1 MSKPPSRST
10 STAKDSGSNAERR
23 PEDRRARRR
32 KAKEQ
37 REAETQAEAGP
48 SNSHTVTE
56 PGAAEKKGRNTFEEA
71 DFIALNFD
79 DEAEEREEARPATRE
94 WDKGKSRAS
103 ERDHAGRKRKS
114 GEFGLDDEYA
124 SKKQRVAAASRKAP
138 WTADVDWE
146 SCVNV
151 AEMLHR
157 DVEAFVRYISPTLEE
172 DEVRSLIVAQISR
185 AIREKFP
192 DAQVLPFGS
201 YETKLYLPTGDID
214 LVVHSQS
221 MAHSDKENVLHSL
234 ANTMRRAGITDR
246 VKIIAKAKVPIVKFV
261 TTHGH
266 FSVDISVNQINGVA
280 AGKMIRHFLQEL
292 PALRSLVLVIKS
304 FLAQRSM
311 NEVYTGGLGSYSIV
325 CLAISFLQM
334 HPKIRRGEIDPSK
347 NLGILVMEFFELY
360 GCYFNYKEVGISLR
374 DGGTYYNKRRRGWL
388 DYGQAK
394 LLSIEDPGD
403 PTNDISRGSYNIAKV
418 RATLSG
424 AHGIMTTAAYLQA
437 NWISAKRNRRRVPLS
452 DEINGEEL
460 SILAKVM
467 GVTQETINHR
477 RLVQDVFD
485 RRVLHRMLGITPRAD
500 VVPEVPQAASNGK
513 SNAKHKASVQTA
525 WEEADIAPASD
536 KSAAEDEEEE
546 SRYRIDDRREPP
558 RKRRRL
564 GRESAIHTVFTT
576 DDEDA
581 EDVQEYSM
589 HVVEDE
595 DSVSVAKG
603 TRALQQRNAGPSHAE
618 PKHSA
623 AGSNA
628 TRPPGSLRDKIASF
642 EKQGAVPVP
651 RGSFGLGALPMDD
664 GSSRRR
670 GEMIGNR
677 VPGLSRP
684 VAPVPTYPSRATSP
698 SSPGRSRAA
707 SATFQS
713 SASSRSVSP
722 TTTTADGEAEG
733 FGTLRL
739 EAALEELAS
748 PRSPRQSGA
757 LQARRR
763 SVSDMVAKFQVP
775 ALAVESLPEGQE
787 DVEPSEPPVVV
798 SQEPGDASLKS
809 HTSSPVTPAAPATEE
824 AMSDHDT
831 PLPLGSG
838 EAAPSS
844 SREPIAPSSRP
855 QPEAI
860 HDGTEGEPSSSATLQ
875 PAVDKPPPSAA
886 VEVDEHP
893 VGNPADV
900 PEAEPS
906 DPPAASDVSSAAEA
920 HPASS
925 VQDQIVTVATSS
937 LAVATSDEPSV
948 SAPALRR
955 NDVEEGA
962 NKEVTTDEA
971 VLPTASSTASSSKL
985 PTPQDSVAFPSAETV
1000 PSMVVTPVQTNAVDV
1015 EEFANQSLALDS
1027 QDAVIVTGPTRVVTP
1042 VMTRAVLVPV
1052 SPISP
1057 SQVDESPDDPA
1068 RKFVEPSLT
1077 PKTTT
1082 GSFRAVV
1089 HHKVTEGANGN
1100 AASQAQRVSD
1110 LRVALDSPQSPGF
1123 TDLADL
1129 LADAALLERQL
1140 SGLGS
1145 PRKLPAGHATPST
1158 PPSASALRNVSAP
1171 RVEVTIPEQPSLADD
1186 ISTSGDGHGSSEY
1199 NSAQEFPSMSGP
1211 RPPSPITPPKD
1222 RRRSRMVS
1230 DTEPQTPGPITPAKE
1245 RPRSRLLSDT
1255 PPPVPPKSPRPRY
1268 FSTILSRRPSA
1279 KDGLMPMPGAY
1290 PRNSVCSEVSEDDSV
1305 LATPPSPRFDPVGS
1319 DTSSVMSSSRSWKMP
1334 SKGLSR
1340 ATSFADRLWNKR
1352 SNRNT
1357 VVIASPGKQHL
1368 HIRKSQDSGPSL
1380 LNAGYPDDDAHL
1392 SAKTAVRP
1400 RRSEPMPTLPQLNLA
1415 ADSRTVR
1422 QPSAGADE
1430 RPMSW
1435 VSVSSS
1441 LASGGL
1447 DSALFDA
1454 FPSVPDTVPPVPAF
1468 SEDLDLSPQSSS
1480 SGYRDSLSN
1489 RGDHFPARSSSL
1501 HPKQRSSFL

>member
-114 GEFGLDDEYA
+114 GEFELDDEYA

-201 YETKLYLPTGDID
+201 YETKLYLPTG
-214 LVVHSQS
+214 
-221 MAHSDKENVLHSL
+221 DKENVLHSL

-603 TRALQQRNAGPSHAE
+603 TRGKAPRGDASSKRDYWLSKGLGYSGDATEPCSTAVAGRQRSPSFSLVHGRSLQQRNAGPS
-618 PKHSA
+618 
-623 AGSNA
+623 SNA

-670 GEMIGNR
+670 GEMIGN
-677 VPGLSRP
+677 L
-684 VAPVPTYPSRATSP
+684 APIPTYPSRATSP

-733 FGTLRL
+733 FGTL

-748 PRSPRQSGA
+748 PRSPRH
-757 LQARRR
+757 
-763 SVSDMVAKFQVP
+763 VSDMVAKFQVP
-775 ALAVESLPEGQE
+775 ALAE

-809 HTSSPVTPAAPATEE
+809 HTSSPVTPAAPATGE

-831 PLPLGSG
+831 PLPL
-838 EAAPSS
+838 
-844 SREPIAPSSRP
+844 
-855 QPEAI
+855 
-860 HDGTEGEPSSSATLQ
+860 GEPSSSATLQ

-937 LAVATSDEPSV
+937 LAVAASDEPSV

-971 VLPTASSTASSSKL
+971 VLPTASSTAN
-985 PTPQDSVAFPSAETV
+985 SVAFPSAETV

-1222 RRRSRMVS
+1222 RRR
-1230 DTEPQTPGPITPAKE
+1230 PITPAKE

-1480 SGYRDSLSN
+1480 SVTRAV
-1489 RGDHFPARSSSL
+1489 HFALEDVARLRAAAPAAAAGGCGSDDERTVVVGPTDPDDPRL
-1501 HPKQRSSFL
+1501 LRAPMGL